1 MLDVSWL
8 FSCSSQD
15 PGYLQDVHYVAF
27 LLSPRTRVKSLRHR
41 RENPQTADGLPLA
54 NVAKLFRQHKQKMLP
69 YIDKFYAS
77 NPYVRSCAAI
87 EWERVPNEH
96 WQVCRAVFPGRPLVH
111 DRMVADMHEKHV
123 PGQDG
128 LPSGQPPGFQP
139 ECRTWL
145 GSFVPTNHPASKPP
159 EHAVGH

>member
-1 MLDVSWL
+1 MLDESWL

-27 LLSPRTRVKSLRHR
+27 LLSPRARVKSLRHR

-77 NPYVRSCAAI
+77 NPYARSCAAI
-87 EWERVPNEH
+87 EWKEFRTNTGRFAGQCFQVGHLSMTEW
-96 WQVCRAVFPGRPLVH
+96 WQTCTKSTFLAKMASH
-111 DRMVADMHEKHV
+111 
-123 PGQDG
+123 
-128 LPSGQPPGFQP
+128 
-139 ECRTWL
+139 L
-145 GSFVPTNHPASKPP
+145 GSIQVSNQSA
-159 EHAVGH
+159 EHG